1 MIHHSGRLR
10 PRRVR
15 FTLSPMQ
22 SKAQPDGL
30 PNTLVAHQ
38 FVDGREL
45 LADASVFARTNPA
58 YRDDIVT
65 VAPVASRQDVRAAC
79 EAAKR
84 AYARWARV
92 PAPQR
97 AGVVAELGRLLIEA
111 KEPLARFVTREVGK
125 PIREARGSVQ
135 EAIDTAEF
143 FQSEGR
149 RLYGQTVPS
158 ELPNKELFTYRR
170 PVGVVGVITAGNF
183 PIAVPS
189 WKIIPA
195 ILCGNT
201 VVWKPSDDAPGTA
214 TLFVELWRRA
224 GLPDGVLNL
233 IHGDASVG
241 ALLVAEV
248 ETGLLDKISFT
259 GSTAV
264 GRTIGE
270 VCGRALQVPS
280 LELGGKNPLVI
291 LADAD
296 LDLAIEGALWA
307 SFGTA
312 GQRCTSAGNIIVDR
326 SVLPIVRSEL
336 VRRANALK
344 IGDPQ
349 DENVDYGPL
358 INDRFLERWL
368 VQRTTGLEEGATL
381 ALDGKRILAGS
392 EPAGIFS
399 GEAAKGLYAAP
410 RIFEKVTTKMRVFQ
424 EECFGPTVN
433 LVQADGLDAAIDAAN
448 ATPYGL
454 SSAIYTRD
462 ARAMLHFKEQIRAAM
477 TSINNSTT
485 GAEAHLPFGGNG
497 WSGNGTR
504 ESGIWVLDAYT
515 RWQAVN
521 VDLSGRLQR
530 AQIDLQA
537 RGGASGL
544 DWQAIVPSGSKA
556 QRERASRPGPTAER
570 T

>member
-1 MIHHSGRLR
+1 
-10 PRRVR
+10 
-15 FTLSPMQ
+15 MQ
-22 SKAQPDGL
+22 SKAQSAGL
-30 PNTLVAHQ
+30 PHTLVAYN
-38 FVDGREL
+38 FVGGKEISAGEAVLQRKNPANRHDVVTLAPESG
-45 LADASVFARTNPA
+45 LADV
-58 YRDDIVT
+58 
-65 VAPVASRQDVRAAC
+65 QKAC
-79 EAAKR
+79 EAAR
-84 AYARWARV
+84 GGFLRWSRT

-97 AGVVAELGRLLIEA
+97 AAVLTRLARLLA
-111 KEPLARFVTREVGK
+111 DTKEPLARFCSREIGK

-158 ELPNKELFTYRR
+158 ELANKELFTYRR
-170 PVGVVGVITAGNF
+170 PLGVVGVITAGNF

-195 ILCGNT
+195 LLCGNS
-201 VVWKPSDDAPGTA
+201 VVWKPSEDAPGTA
-214 TLFVELWRRA
+214 TLFLELFRRA
-224 GLPDGVLNL
+224 GLPDGVLNVVHGRGGGGAGEHL
-233 IHGDASVG
+233 IAMIESGHV
-241 ALLVAEV
+241 
-248 ETGLLDKISFT
+248 DKISFT

-264 GRTIGE
+264 GRVIGAAA
-270 VCGRALQVPS
+270 GRALQVPS

-326 SVLPIVRSEL
+326 HVMPSVRSAL
-336 VRRANALK
+336 ARRAAELK
-344 IGDPQ
+344 LGDPL
-349 DENVDYGPL
+349 DESVSYGPL
-358 INDRFLERWL
+358 INERFLERWI
-368 VQRTTGLEEGATL
+368 VQRSTGLEDGAEL
-381 ALDGKRILAGS
+381 LLDGRRVSPGHEPPGFAGNA
-392 EPAGIFS
+392 EN
-399 GEAAKGLYAAP
+399 GLYATP
-410 RIFEKVTTKMRVFQ
+410 RIFDRVRMNMRIAQ

-433 LVQADGLDAAIDAAN
+433 LVEVDGLDQALAAAN
-448 ATPYGL
+448 GTPYGL

-462 ARAMLHFKEQIRAAM
+462 AGAMLRFKEEIRAGM

-521 VDLSGRLQR
+521 VDLSGKLQK
-530 AQIDLQA
+530 AQIDGTDASAQA
-537 RGGASGL
+537 A
-544 DWQAIVPSGSKA
+544 PSF
-556 QRERASRPGPTAER
+556 AELLPR
-570 T
+570 

>member
-1 MIHHSGRLR
+1 MQTRLQ
-10 PRRVR
+10 
-15 FTLSPMQ
+15 T
-22 SKAQPDGL
+22 AGL
-30 PNTLVAHQ
+30 FQTLVAYN
-38 FVDGREL
+38 FIAGREFP
-45 LADASVFARTNPA
+45 AGGNGFVRRNPA
-58 YRDDIVT
+58 NRDDVVT
-65 VAPVASRQDVRAAC
+65 LAPESSREEVQAAC
-79 EAAKR
+79 DAAREAGE
-84 AYARWARV
+84 RWSRV

-97 AGVVAELGRLLIEA
+97 AQVLARFSRLLSDG
-111 KEPLARFVTREVGK
+111 KESLARFVAREVGK
-125 PIREARGSVQ
+125 PLREARGSVQ

-170 PVGVVGVITAGNF
+170 ALGVVGVISAGNF

-214 TLFVELWRRA
+214 TLFLELFRRA
-224 GLPDGVLNL
+224 GLPNGVINL
-233 IHGDASVG
+233 VHGGGAGAAGEFLIDAVERG
-241 ALLVAEV
+241 LVN
-248 ETGLLDKISFT
+248 KISFT

-264 GRTIGE
+264 GRRIGE

-307 SFGTA
+307 AFGTA
-312 GQRCTSAGNIIVDR
+312 GQRCTSAGNIIADKRVMP
-326 SVLPIVRSEL
+326 VVRSEL
-336 VRRANALK
+336 ARRAQALVL
-344 IGDPQ
+344 GDPS
-349 DENVDYGPL
+349 DERVDYGPL
-358 INDRFLERWL
+358 MNERFLERWIL
-368 VQRTTGLEEGATL
+368 QRGVGLEDGAEL
-381 ALDGKRILAGS
+381 LLDGKRVAPGD
-392 EPAGIFS
+392 EPAGFLGDS
-399 GEAAKGLYAAP
+399 ARGLYVTP
-410 RIFEKVTTKMRVFQ
+410 RIFDKVKMSMRIAQ

-433 LVQADGLDAAIDAAN
+433 LVEVDGSEEALAAAN
-448 ATPYGL
+448 GTPYGL
-454 SSAIYTRD
+454 SSAVYTRD
-462 ARAMLHFKEQIRAAM
+462 ARLMLRFKEELSAGM

-504 ESGIWVLDAYT
+504 ESGIWVLDSYT

-521 VDLSGRLQR
+521 VDLSGRLQK
-530 AQIDLQA
+530 AQIDLPDPA
-537 RGGASGL
+537 RLELPSIDGL
-544 DWQAIVPSGSKA
+544 VS
-556 QRERASRPGPTAER
+556 
-570 T
+570 